1 METLPAWGLATMP
14 YPGESASGD
23 WYVVK
28 PFRDG
33 VLVAV
38 VDGLGHGHDAAI
50 AARLATATLEQHAH
64 EPPEHLF
71 LRCNDVLRPTR
82 GAAISMASF
91 DKQRRTMTWLGVGN
105 VLGKLARAGPANDVQ
120 VDRLVLRGGVVGSNL
135 PQLQPAVI
143 AVAPSDIL
151 VFATDGVRWGFSE
164 CLSSD
169 SGPPQQLADQI
180 LRSYATHTDDAL
192 VLVFPCHNAM
202 TMPTHRAHDG
212 SMGEI

>member
-1 METLPAWGLATMP
+1 METLREWGLATMP
-14 YPGESASGD
+14 CPGERESGD

-38 VDGLGHGHDAAI
+38 VDGLGHGHDAAV
-50 AARLATATLEQHAH
+50 ATRLATATLEQYAH

-105 VLGKLARAGPANDVQ
+105 VLGKLARAGPANDLQ

-135 PQLQPAVI
+135 PHLQPEVTS
-143 AVAPSDIL
+143 VAPSDIL
-151 VFATDGVRWGFSE
+151 VFATDGVRWGFSDI
-164 CLSSD
+164 LSSD
-169 SGPPQQLADQI
+169 SGSPQALADQI
-180 LRSYATHTDDAL
+180 LQSYATHTDDAL
-192 VLVFPCHNAM
+192 VLVFPCHHAM
-202 TMPTHRAHDG
+202 TIPTNRAHGG
-212 SMGEI
+212 SMGEV